1 MADMPN
7 LVSPVATLIGRVF
20 ACDEVVAQKL
30 IALCHPRHFTQ
41 DATILH
47 QGDAITDAFIL
58 VLGQARAVI
67 YSSEGAIV
75 VAQEYSPGDVFGA
88 LDAASLIEQEADVIA
103 VRDVESLAIEA
114 TSLAMIAQRHG
125 EIGLALSRMLMQRLR
140 EATTRLYERTALSA
154 QGRVFAEL
162 RRLADTTTLSIAPIP
177 VVTDLALRV
186 GTTRET
192 ASRAISAL
200 ERRGIIE
207 RSHKTLRILAPQR
220 LDEMIF

>member
-1 MADMPN
+1 MADLPN
-7 LVSPVATLIGRVF
+7 PASPVATLIGRIF
-20 ACDEVVAQKL
+20 ACDEIVAQKL
-30 IALCHPRHFTQ
+30 IALCHARRFAQ

-47 QGDAITDAFIL
+47 QGDAMTDAFIM
-58 VLGQARAVI
+58 VLGQARAVV
-67 YSSEGAIV
+67 YSSEGAMV
-75 VAQEYSPGDVFGA
+75 VAQEYRPGDVFGA
-88 LDAASLIEQEADVIA
+88 LDGSSPAEQEADVIA
-103 VRDVESLAIEA
+103 VRDVELLAIEA
-114 TSLAMIAQRHG
+114 VKLATIAQRHG

-140 EATTRLYERTALSA
+140 EATTRLYERTAMSA

-162 RRLADTTTLSIAPIP
+162 RRLADPVTLGIEPVP

-192 ASRAISAL
+192 ASRAISSL

-207 RSHKTLRILAPQR
+207 RSTRRLRILAPQR